1 MNSNSITRFPLNR
14 KLLQTRVYNIN
25 GIAWTGEGKMATVGM
40 VVKLGI
46 HATYL
51 LHLRNMHE
59 FVGIIHG
66 ML

>member
-1 MNSNSITRFPLNR
+1 
-14 KLLQTRVYNIN
+14 
-25 GIAWTGEGKMATVGM
+25 MATVGM

-66 ML
+66 CFKKGEYTIKTKAADTEAIVNQ